1 MASFNG
7 VLSGRFFRG
16 FILEAGFQVSM
27 AISSIIADIRRF
39 KLQLE
44 ATSRLRRSM
53 CSYNSPLMAD
63 GSSEGFKPKSRND
76 FKGKIL
82 RLKYPSGCATAVLQ
96 NWVDHGYKVSFPE
109 LRRFTTQLLKLK
121 RHNHALQT
129 MNWMET
135 QIRFLMSPAD
145 YAIKMELIINVNG
158 LVEAERY
165 YRNNISGTA
174 SRKAAGFAL
183 LKGYVKGRDTEKA
196 EAFMAELNGSGLIVS
211 PHPYNEMMK
220 LYMATSHSGKV
231 PLVIQ
236 EMKLNR
242 IPLNVLSYNLWMNA
256 CGEISGVSSVERIYK
271 EMIRDGDV
279 ELGWSSLSTLA
290 NAYVKAGQVEKASL
304 ALRIAEKKLSSSNPL
319 GYFFLITQYASLND
333 KDEVLRLWR
342 VCKAVGWRS
351 SCANY
356 MCVML
361 CLVKLGDIAE
371 AERVFMEW
379 DSNRGKFDIRVSN
392 ILLGAYVRN
401 GLMDK
406 AESFHLQTL
415 ERGGCPNFK
424 TWEILMEGWVKTEE
438 MEKAINAM
446 KKALSLS
453 KHCHWRPSDVVV
465 MAIARYFEKQGN
477 VEGAHLYIK
486 AIHDLGFAS
495 LPLYKSLLRMHLSS
509 QKPASDI
516 LKMMENDKIETDD
529 EAYALVRAVNGDNIQ
544 SSPLKLYGFC

>member
-16 FILEAGFQVSM
+16 FILEAGFRVSM
-27 AISSIIADIRRF
+27 AIRSIIADIRRF
-39 KLQLE
+39 RLQLE
-44 ATSRLRRSM
+44 LATSRLRRSM
-53 CSYNSPLMAD
+53 CSYNGPLMAD
-63 GSSEGFKPKSRND
+63 EPSEGFKPNSRND
-76 FKGKIL
+76 FKSKIL
-82 RLKYPSGCATAVLQ
+82 RLKYPSGSATTVLQ

-121 RHNHALQT
+121 RHNHALQI

-135 QIRFLMSPAD
+135 QSRFLVSPAD
-145 YAIKMELIINVNG
+145 HAIKMELIINVNG
-158 LVEAERY
+158 LVEAEEY

-174 SRKAAGFAL
+174 SRKAAGFVL

-220 LYMATSHSGKV
+220 LYMATSQSGKV

-256 CGEISGVSSVERIYK
+256 CGEVSGVSSVERIYK
-271 EMIRDGDV
+271 EMIMDGDV

-290 NAYVKAGQVEKASL
+290 NVYVKAGQVEEASL

-342 VCKAVGWRS
+342 VCKAVGWRIT
-351 SCANY
+351 CANY

-392 ILLGAYVRN
+392 VLLGAYVRN

-424 TWEILMEGWVKTEE
+424 TWEILMEGWVKTED

-453 KHCHWRPSDVVV
+453 KHCHWRPSDSVV
-465 MAIARYFEKQGN
+465 MAIAMYFEKQGN

-516 LKMMENDKIETDD
+516 LKMMENDKIEMDD
-529 EAYALVRAVNGDNIQ
+529 EAYALFRAVNDD
-544 SSPLKLYGFC
+544 